1 MSNATVLYD
10 APGPGTRRRQRVYSL
25 VFGVLVLALAGW
37 VVWKLQAAGE
47 FDPDF
52 WADFFQGNIW
62 TAIGQGLVKTV
73 EAAAL
78 SIVLA
83 VALGLLLCLGRLSDR
98 AWVRRPCWALVEF
111 FRAVPVLLMMIF
123 LLKLTGGGSLSP
135 DTRGF
140 IAVVGGLTLYNGSVL
155 AEVFRAGVNAVPRG
169 QAEAAYAIGMRKVQ
183 VMQIVLIPQAVRF
196 MLPAIVSQC
205 VVALKDTSLGFIAA
219 YTELSRQ
226 GRSIALFLHNNL
238 MVYVVIAL
246 VYVAMNSIVSELAAW
261 LERRTARRGT
271 GPTVREVS
279 VATERDETTQLG

>member
-1 MSNATVLYD
+1 MSTTVLYD
-10 APGPGTRRRQRVYSL
+10 APGPRTRQRQRAYSVL
-25 VFGVLVLALAGW
+25 LLVLAAAVAGW
-37 VVWKLQAAGE
+37 VLWKLQQAGE

-52 WADFFQGNIW
+52 WSGMLHGNVW
-62 TAIGQGLVKTV
+62 VAIGHGVVATV

-78 SIVLA
+78 AIVLA
-83 VALGLLLCLGRLSDR
+83 VALGLVLAVGRLSDR
-98 AWVRRPCWALVEF
+98 AWVRLPCTWFIEF
-111 FRAVPVLLMMIF
+111 FRAIPVLLMMIF
-123 LLKLTGGGSLSP
+123 VFAATGGHIESTE
-135 DTRGF
+135 TRGLV
-140 IAVVGGLTLYNGSVL
+140 AVVGGLMLYNGSVL
-155 AEVFRAGVNAVPRG
+155 AEVFRAGIRAVPRG
-169 QAEAAYAIGMRKVQ
+169 QAEAGYAVGMRKAQ
-183 VMQIVLIPQAVRF
+183 VMTIVLIPQAVRF

-261 LERRTARRGT
+261 LERRTARRGM